1 MSQCDSLEVSEKG
14 VAPEIKNTFDC
25 QSLLKSFDDFVNQI
39 NLLATPEE
47 KLQMAI
53 QYMEMSLSQ
62 NGCPNFKNFW
72 ESRKICA
79 EIFKENIPA
88 PVRTALWP
96 RYRDLSKE
104 ARNLKEMLDEQSA
117 FAVEQIEIAI
127 NALEGEVN
135 QLGTPAEGNQ
145 NLFEPLVTIEK
156 NLQFYYQTQAELNQ
170 LNSLASRI
178 NALRKELIKTEMRIK
193 FKNKFF
199 QRLSAAGD
207 KVFPRRK
214 DLIKELSQTF
224 IADIEKFIAD
234 YFQSE
239 SALNEALFYIR
250 EEIKGLQGLAKQLT
264 LNTQAFNQTRLK
276 LSECWDKVKQLEK
289 ERKKERIEMRSVY
302 KQNGEEVMAKITAL
316 AAHIEAEN
324 PTSDQIFSSINEIS
338 QFMRDVEL
346 GKDEIRDLR
355 NDLNELKKKATKKL
369 QLEEDEKKHKEG
381 EKDRKRLELIDE
393 MRVKIEDFLS
403 KVNEYDVDFLLAER
417 DELMKQIQGMLISKF
432 ERQNFEKMLK
442 PIRDIV
448 AEKREQVLENL
459 SDDEKQVLLQ
469 LKEILKER
477 KERSKE
483 IKEQIEIYRKVKGT
497 SISDFE
503 QAMSYN
509 EQLNSE
515 RGRLEKVNLGIA
527 EIQQKIDLLEEKLR

>member
-1 MSQCDSLEVSEKG
+1 MSQFDSLEVSENAQEVKTE
-14 VAPEIKNTFDC
+14 VS
-25 QSLLKSFDDFVNQI
+25 QLLPKSFDEFINQI
-39 NLLATPEE
+39 NQLSTPEE
-47 KLQMAI
+47 KLHLAI
-53 QYMEMSLSQ
+53 KYMEMSLSQ

-72 ESRKICA
+72 DSRKLCA
-79 EIFKENIPA
+79 EVFKENIPA
-88 PVRTALWP
+88 AVRGALWP

-117 FAVEQIEIAI
+117 FAVEQIEMAI
-127 NALEGEVN
+127 QALESEVN
-135 QLGTPAEGNQ
+135 LSEAPSQESQEEIAQL
-145 NLFEPLVTIEK
+145 FTIE
-156 NLQFYYQTQAELNQ
+156 NNYEFYRRTQSELTL
-170 LNSLASRI
+170 LNALASRI
-178 NALRKELIKTEMRIK
+178 NSLRKELIKTEMRIK

-224 IADIEKFIAD
+224 ITDVEKFIAD
-234 YFQSE
+234 NFGSE
-239 SALNEALFYIR
+239 HVLNEALFPIR

-264 LNTQAFNQTRLK
+264 LNTQAFNHTRLK

-302 KQNGEEVMAKITAL
+302 KQNGDEAKQKITAL
-316 AAHIEAEN
+316 NATLDAEN
-324 PTSDQIFSSINEIS
+324 PSSDQIYASINEIS

-346 GKDEIRDLR
+346 GKDEIKELR
-355 NDLNELKKKATKKL
+355 VELNELKKRAAKKQ
-369 QLEEDEKKHKEG
+369 QLEEEEKKQKEG

-393 MRVKIEDFLS
+393 MRAKIEHFLS
-403 KVNEYDVDFLLAER
+403 KVNEYDVDVVLSER

-432 ERQNFEKMLK
+432 ERHNFEKMLK
-442 PIRDIV
+442 PIKDIV

-459 SDDEKQVLLQ
+459 SDDEKQVLIQ

-503 QAMSYN
+503 QAMSFN
-509 EQLNSE
+509 EQLNLE
-515 RGRLEKVNLGIA
+515 RERLDKVNLGIA

>member
-1 MSQCDSLEVSEKG
+1 MSQDSLEVSEKST
-14 VAPEIKNTFDC
+14 ENTACCDSK
-25 QSLLKSFDDFVNQI
+25 QPLPKSFEEFVSQ
-39 NLLATPEE
+39 LSQLPLSEE

-72 ESRKICA
+72 ESRKLCG

-88 PVRTALWP
+88 QVRSALWP

-127 NALEGEVN
+127 QALETEVGQIGSVTDN
-135 QLGTPAEGNQ
+135 APIVFDQ
-145 NLFEPLVTIEK
+145 LVTIEK
-156 NLQFYYQTQAELNQ
+156 NFPFYQQTQKELNF
-170 LNSLASRI
+170 LNTLASRI

-224 IADIEKFIAD
+224 IGDIEKFIET
-234 YFQSE
+234 YFSSE
-239 SALNEALFYIR
+239 GSLQDALFLIR

-264 LNTQAFNQTRLK
+264 LNTQAFNETRLK
-276 LSECWDKVKQLEK
+276 LSECWDKIKQMEK
-289 ERKKERIEMRSVY
+289 ERKKERMEMRSIFR
-302 KQNGEEVMAKITAL
+302 QNAEEVKLKITAL
-316 AAHIEAEN
+316 VASIETEN
-324 PTSDQIFSSINEIS
+324 YTSEQIFSAVNEIS
-338 QFMRDVEL
+338 QLMRDVEL
-346 GKDEIRDLR
+346 GKDEIKELR
-355 NDLNELKKKATKKL
+355 FELNEIKKIATKKV
-369 QLEEDEKKHKEG
+369 QTEEEDKKYREG

-393 MRVKIEDFLS
+393 MKVKIEKFLS
-403 KVNEYDVDFLLAER
+403 KVHEYDVESVLSER
-417 DELMKQIQGMLISKF
+417 DDLFKQIQGMLISKF

-442 PIRDIV
+442 PVKDIV

-459 SDDEKQVLLQ
+459 SDDEKQVLLN

-477 KERSKE
+477 KERSRE

-509 EQLNSE
+509 EQLLSE
-515 RGRLEKVNLGIA
+515 RERLEKVNIGIA